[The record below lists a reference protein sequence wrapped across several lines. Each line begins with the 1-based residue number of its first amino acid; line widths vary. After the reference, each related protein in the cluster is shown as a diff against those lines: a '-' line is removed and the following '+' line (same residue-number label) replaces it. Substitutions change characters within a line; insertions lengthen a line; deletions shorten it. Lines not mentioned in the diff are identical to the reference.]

1 MSGSQNMTESDPG
14 NQDRIPSGTE
24 SKKMQAVPEGIFFW
38 PFSRF
43 SSVFCAVTA
52 SVKRLC

>member
-38 PFSRF
+38 PFSAFPLF
-43 SSVFCAVTA
+43 SV
-52 SVKRLC
+52 R